1 MGAERPSGA
10 MPCFSPSSSG
20 MSGGSRALACNL
32 WHNCV
37 RSGMRVSSSI
47 GNASSSSSCQGA
59 RRKERAMSEVHLQCI
74 QIWALGVPGELYS
87 LPQQEN
93 TFAQRAH
100 HTHDLRTAIEVIG
113 HAND

>member
-1 MGAERPSGA
+1 
-10 MPCFSPSSSG
+10 
-20 MSGGSRALACNL
+20 
-32 WHNCV
+32 
-37 RSGMRVSSSI
+37 
-47 GNASSSSSCQGA
+47 
-59 RRKERAMSEVHLQCI
+59 MSEVHLQCI